1 MGRVIVVGAGISG
14 LTAAHVLSDAGH
26 EVMVLDQGGRVGGRM
41 HSERGAGFLM
51 EHGPNGMVV
60 PAPRAEGLIA
70 DLGLASQ
77 TITREAGA
85 RNRYLVRGGA
95 IQRLPLHARQ
105 FFLSSVLSCA
115 GRLRVLLEPFI
126 PAQHDD
132 ETLAAFAR
140 RRFGREFLDYVVNP
154 LVAGIYA
161 GDPEQLSASA
171 VFPHLKEL
179 ERIHGSIF
187 LAAIR
192 SRRRADGKRSACH
205 FAKRDMLSF
214 RAGLGVLPQAIA
226 QRLAGSLFLNV
237 CVESVQRAPGG
248 GFVVTAREHRV
259 MRSLKADS
267 VVIALPAYAA
277 ARIIGRL
284 DSRVAQTLAQ
294 LDHPPLA
301 VVFLGYRAPAIAHP
315 LDGAG
320 VLTPA
325 VEERDV
331 LGILFSSTLFAG
343 RAPPGYVAL
352 TAFVGGARQPQL
364 AMLKPRE
371 LEELAHGEA
380 QRLLGAR
387 TPPVLARTRVWRRGL
402 PQPGLDHAQRIAA
415 VGALES
421 EYPGLVFAGNYFSG
435 VSTGACIQQA
445 CDAGRRVEHCLALSR
460 GCRPQAYRPVAGG
473 ESLHGGGYVIA
484 PRAEPAGCSA
494 A

>member
-14 LTAAHVLSDAGH
+14 LTAAHVLGNAGH
-26 EVMVLDQGGRVGGRM
+26 EVMVLDQGGCVGGRM
-41 HSERGAGFLM
+41 HSERNAGFLM

-77 TITREAGA
+77 AITRDAGA

-95 IQRLPLHARQ
+95 IRRLPLHARQ
-105 FFLSSVLSCA
+105 FFSSSVLSCA

-126 PAQHDD
+126 PAEHGD
-132 ETLAAFAR
+132 ETLATFAR
-140 RRFGREFLDYVVNP
+140 RRFGHEFLDYVMNP
-154 LVAGIYA
+154 LAAGIYA

-179 ERIHGSIF
+179 ERMHGSIF

-192 SRRRADGKRSACH
+192 SRRQAGGKRSACH

-214 RAGLGVLPQAIA
+214 RTGLGVLPRAIA
-226 QRLAGSLFLNV
+226 QRLAGRLFVNV
-237 CVESVQRAPGG
+237 RVESVQRAPGG
-248 GFVVTAREHRV
+248 GFVVAAREDRA

-284 DSRVAQTLAQ
+284 DSRVAQMLAR

-301 VVFLGYRAPAIAHP
+301 VVFLGYRAAAIAHP
-315 LDGAG
+315 LDGTGAL
-320 VLTPA
+320 VPA

-343 RAPPGYVAL
+343 RAPPGHVAL
-352 TAFVGGARQPQL
+352 TAFVGGARQPRL

-387 TPPVLARTRVWRRGL
+387 TAPVLARTRVWRRGL

-415 VGALES
+415 VAALES
-421 EYPGLVFAGNYFSG
+421 EHPGLFFTGNYLTG
-435 VSTGACIQQA
+435 VSAPACIQQA
-445 CDAGRRVEHCLALSR
+445 CDAARRVERCLDSSR
-460 GCRPQAYRPVAGG
+460 DRRPQAPQALAGSD
-473 ESLHGGGYVIA
+473 SLHDGGYTIA
-484 PRAEPAGCSA
+484 PRAALAGCPA